1 MEGCLFEEFIQDHST
16 QTYIIV
22 IMGKVPRE
30 MPKLLLQVG
39 DRKEGKEGIVISKEL
54 PNPTGTTSRK
64 LVIHLWN

>member
-16 QTYIIV
+16 QVYIIV

-39 DRKEGKEGIVISKEL
+39 SRKERMGGIVISREL
-54 PNPTGTTSRK
+54 PNPGGKHQES
-64 LVIHLWN
+64 L

>member
-39 DRKEGKEGIVISKEL
+39 GRKEGIVSKEL
-54 PNPTGTTSRK
+54 PNPMGKTSGK